1 MKMKT
6 RKNFKISF
14 TIMTLLIAGLFISC
28 QQGERIDEKVQNQV
42 EDLRD
47 DLNDLSEDDS
57 NFADNLHGELEEF
70 EESMN
75 DIKEE
80 MNESDEQISMEI
92 RQAVN
97 DLQAESRSLR
107 MKLETRTQAGDDDS
121 GLMGDMGD
129 NDDRDYDDAVSGDRT
144 VQAQRDT
151 SLTDT
156 MGTDE
161 RMYTEN
167 ESSMHTIDQDIR
179 AEFQNF
185 RQNVNQWVDRLSAST
200 GEDRNDYE

>member
-14 TIMTLLIAGLFISC
+14 TIMILLIAGLFISC

-107 MKLETRTQAGDDDS
+107 MKLERRTQAGDDDS
-121 GLMGDMGD
+121 GLMGDMRD
-129 NDDRDYDDAVSGDRT
+129 NDDRDYDDAVNGDRT

-167 ESSMHTIDQDIR
+167 ESSMHTIDQEIR